1 MRIAI
6 NLATRPYADLG
17 PAVKRLRIAMAV
29 LLAAAVG
36 LAFGLRA
43 FHQKA
48 EEARAKEHA
57 LDSRIMQ
64 ITQERQGFQELMR
77 QPANVL
83 LLTQT
88 ASLNRLFDEKSFS
101 WTLAMEDL
109 ETVLPGG
116 VQVVTLEPTRA
127 KDGHITLHLRVIG
140 PRDRALEL
148 VKNLE
153 HSRHFLL
160 PRISG
165 ESAEASGSPG
175 EKMEPFTV
183 SSRVNFDLLADYN
196 PSGPLD
202 RRILDRRTLDRRAER
217 TLEPV
222 KERTV
227 TPPMQ
232 ASPPFQAGVQP
243 RLQPLARPSATHP
256 PLLLG
261 APMQRPMQP
270 VRQQFAR
277 PPGPTP
283 NPNAGGPE

>member
-17 PAVKRLRIAMAV
+17 PALKRLRIAMAV
-29 LLAAAVG
+29 LLIVAIALG
-36 LAFGLRA
+36 FGLRA

-48 EEARAKEHA
+48 EEARANEHA
-57 LDSRIMQ
+57 LDSRIAQ
-64 ITQERQGFQELMR
+64 ITQQRQGFQELMR
-77 QPANVL
+77 RPANVL

-165 ESAEASGSPG
+165 ESAEASGNPG
-175 EKMEPFTV
+175 EKMEPFTA

-202 RRILDRRTLDRRAER
+202 RRTLDRRAER
-217 TLEPV
+217 RLEPV
-222 KERTV
+222 KELIV
-227 TPPMQ
+227 TPPVQ
-232 ASPPFQAGVQP
+232 ARPPFQTGVQP
-243 RLQPLARPSATHP
+243 RLQPLATPSATHP

-277 PPGPTP
+277 PPAPTP
-283 NPNAGGPE
+283 NPDAGGPQ